1 MSYTSYMGK
10 SKTDRKVTAFQLIL
24 RIRHLIAKEQEKD
37 KDDSIKVNNKQKYVV
52 SKWSHSEHLFKNFLL
67 PFEYI
72 VPL

>member
-52 SKWSHSEHLFKNFLL
+52 SK
-67 PFEYI
+67 
-72 VPL
+72 